1 MNFFTL
7 FLLTRSIL
15 FHEYVNYIYIYIIN
29 DDFMWIKNV
38 DRQKE
43 DEIYS
48 NLAGSYNLFI
58 CVFNCALLNLNFLIA
73 YCQLEEIS
81 ILKTFLNFRVQVPSY
96 L

>member
-58 CVFNCALLNLNFLIA
+58 CVFNCALLILSIRRNK
-73 YCQLEEIS
+73 S

>member
-58 CVFNCALLNLNFLIA
+58 CAFNCALLNLNFLIV
-73 YCQLEEIS
+73 YRQLEEIS